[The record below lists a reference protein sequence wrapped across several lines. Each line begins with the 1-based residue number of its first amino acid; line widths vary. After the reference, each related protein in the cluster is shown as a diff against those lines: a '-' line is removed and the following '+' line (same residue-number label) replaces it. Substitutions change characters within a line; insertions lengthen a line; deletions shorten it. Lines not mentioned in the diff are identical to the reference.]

1 MHRLCTAVI
10 LGTCLFRTA
19 HATGLTD
26 VSPIPGYSCAQLALT
41 AEQVT
46 DPKVGIPIRDT
57 PSRQAPAVSF
67 ASSIVLVQE
76 PAQTTDGFVRVLR
89 LTGQPGW
96 IEAKWLRPW
105 HNQYD
110 PTAKCV
116 PSMMSNGKPGFGFRH

>member
-10 LGTCLFRTA
+10 LGAYLFRTA
-19 HATGLTD
+19 HAAYLTD
-26 VSPIPGYSCAQLALT
+26 VRPIPGYACAQLALT

-57 PSRQAPAVSF
+57 PSHQAPAVGF
-67 ASSIVLVQE
+67 ASSVVLVQD
-76 PAQTTDGFVRVLR
+76 PAQPADGFVRVLR
-89 LTGQPGW
+89 LTGQTGW

-105 HNQYD
+105 YNQYD